1 MKPLQDIRVLG
12 VTVFLAGPFCAMNLA
27 RLGAEVIKVEVPGH
41 GDPVR
46 GNGPF
51 VGPDGVHSSRQSD
64 QDISTRFMKRTQGV
78 KSITLNLKHPEG
90 RDLFLELARS
100 SDVVVENLSP
110 GSMKRLGLSY
120 SEVSEVNHGIVYC
133 SISGYGQTGPY
144 AKKPAH
150 DPEIQGMSGLMDI
163 TGESDGPP
171 TKVGFFISDLVT
183 PLFACYS
190 ILAAL
195 REKDRTGQG
204 QYLDV
209 SMMDTLASLM
219 FTENLEDAIEAG
231 LPMRTGN
238 TSRAGPTGLYHTQDG
253 DISLTV
259 SSDDQWRRLSR
270 ALKAPELLEDP
281 RFTSYHSRMTHVE
294 AAQEAVQNIIGN
306 FTRRKIIERLEE
318 GDVPC
323 APIRTAAEAMADRH
337 FWDRGTLR
345 SMYHSAIEEPVR
357 GVGSGFPVIF
367 SGGPLPE
374 LAGAPMLGMHNQEI
388 YSGLLGRSQD
398 DLQRLMGDGA
408 I

>member
-1 MKPLQDIRVLG
+1 MKPLQGIRVLG

-27 RLGAEVIKVEVPGH
+27 RLGAEVIKVEVPSR

-51 VGPDGVHSSRQSD
+51 VGPDGIHSSRQSD
-64 QDISTRFMKRTQGV
+64 QDISIRFIKRTQGV

-90 RDLFLELARS
+90 RDMFLELAKS

-120 SEVSEVNHGIVYC
+120 SEVSEVNRGIVYC

-144 AKKPAH
+144 ANKPAH

-163 TGESDGPP
+163 TGEPDGPP
-171 TKVGFFISDLVT
+171 TRVGLFIGDLIT

-209 SMMDTLASLM
+209 SMMDSLTSLM
-219 FTENLEDAIEAG
+219 FVENLEDNIEEG
-231 LPMRTGN
+231 LPLRTGN
-238 TSRAGPTGLYHTQDG
+238 ISRTGPTGLYHTRDG

-259 SSDDQWRRLSR
+259 SSDDQWRRLSL
-270 ALKAPELLEDP
+270 ALEAPELLEDP
-281 RFTSYHSRMTHVE
+281 RFASYQSRTIHVE
-294 AAQEAVQNIIGN
+294 AAQGAVQKIIGN
-306 FTRRKIIERLEE
+306 FTRQEIIEQLEK

-323 APIRTAAEAMADRH
+323 APVRTTAEAMADRH

-345 SMYHSAIEEPVR
+345 PMYHSTLEGPVK

-367 SGGPLPE
+367 SGGPLSE
-374 LAGAPMLGMHNQEI
+374 LAGAPTLGMHNREI
-388 YSGLLGRSQD
+388 YSSLLGRSHD
-398 DLQRLMGDGA
+398 DLQRLMEDGV